1 MRAGIDRRTGK
12 VLTSWAHCAQSISTI
27 LTTVIGS
34 RVMRRTFGSDV
45 PALIDRPGNNSTFVL
60 FVGRTAAALKKWEPG
75 FRLTK
80 VNVLQ
85 MSGDGRSAFELVGDF
100 YEDGHLGIYGA
111 PTRVSAAYDVAGM
124 LVRAA

>member
-1 MRAGIDRRTGK
+1 MRVGIDRTTGK
-12 VLTSWAHCAQSISTI
+12 VLTSWAHCAQSIETI
-27 LTTVIGS
+27 LTTAIGT

-45 PALIDRPGNNSTFVL
+45 PRLVDRPSNHPGFIL
-60 FVGRTAAALKKWEPG
+60 FIGRVAEALKKWEPG

-100 YEDGHLGIYGA
+100 YEDGHLGVYGA